1 LPGRESLTMALFL
14 TSQDVGMLLGIAD
27 YVDVLECAYRDLG
40 KGLSNMLPR
49 IKVDAAQ
56 RSGFLKILPAAL
68 SEAGVAG
75 IHAYTGGGQA
85 DFLKVIL
92 LFDIP
97 SGNLEAVIEADRIGW
112 LTPGAVS
119 AVATKYLAR
128 KDARILGVLGSG
140 RQARAQL
147 LALSGVRDLEL
158 VRVYSPDKDHCKQFC
173 ADMEQTVNV
182 RVVAACSSEE
192 AISGADIVVTATN
205 ARNPVFDGRHI
216 AAGTHI
222 NAIGA
227 HDPLR
232 REVDGICVSR
242 SKVIADSLERALKEE
257 GALFL
262 AAEEGLIDLPHVYAD
277 LGEIL
282 SGNKPGRVNPE
293 EITLFLSGATAIEY
307 VAIAAEVYRRARE
320 KGMGQQLSL
329 VRDGDVPRS
338 LYVKTR

>member
-1 LPGRESLTMALFL
+1 MMALFL
-14 TSQDVGMLLGIAD
+14 TSHDVALLLGIED
-27 YVDVLECAYRDLG
+27 YVDVLERAYLDLG
-40 KGLSNMLPR
+40 RGVSSMLPR

-68 SEAGVAG
+68 SEAGIAG
-75 IHAYTGGGQA
+75 IHAYTGGGKG

-97 SGNLEAVIEADRIGW
+97 TGNLQAVMEADRLGW

-128 KDARILGVLGSG
+128 KDARILGILGSG

-147 LALSGVRDLEL
+147 MGLACVRDLEL
-158 VRVYSPDKDHCKQFC
+158 VRVYSPDKQHREAFC
-173 ADMEQTVNV
+173 ADMATALNL
-182 RVVAACSSEE
+182 RVIPVPSAEE
-192 AISGADIVVTATN
+192 AISGADIVAAATN
-205 ARNPVFDGRHI
+205 ARTPVFEGRHI
-216 AAGTHI
+216 VAGTHI

-227 HDPLR
+227 HDPRR
-232 REVDGICVSR
+232 REVDGLCVQQ

-262 AAEEGLIDLPHVYAD
+262 AADEGLIELPHVYGE
-277 LGEIL
+277 LGEIVA
-282 SGNKPGRVNPE
+282 GKKPGRVDNE

-307 VAIAAEVYRRARE
+307 AAIGAEVYRRAKE

-329 VRDGDVPRS
+329 TKDDDVPRS
-338 LYVKTR
+338 LYVKAR

>member
-1 LPGRESLTMALFL
+1 MMALFL
-14 TSQDVGMLLGIAD
+14 TSHDVALLLGIGD
-27 YVDVLECAYRDLG
+27 YVDVLERAYKDLG
-40 KGLSNMLPR
+40 RGVSNMLPR

-75 IHAYTGGGQA
+75 IHAYTGGGQG

-92 LFDIP
+92 LFDIQ
-97 SGNLEAVIEADRIGW
+97 SGNLQAIMEADRIGW

-128 KDARILGVLGSG
+128 KDARVMGIIGSG

-147 LALSGVRDLEL
+147 LALSCVRDLEL
-158 VRVYSPDKDHCKQFC
+158 VRVYSPEKEHREAFC
-173 ADMEQTVNV
+173 ADMGKTLNL
-182 RVVAACSSEE
+182 RVIPACSPEE

-205 ARNPVFDGRHI
+205 ARTPVFDGRRI
-216 AAGTHI
+216 PAGTHI

-227 HDPLR
+227 HDPRR
-232 REVDGICVSR
+232 REVDGVCVLR

-262 AAEEGLIDLPHVYAD
+262 AAEEGLIELPHVYGE
-277 LGEIL
+277 LGEIVA
-282 SGNKPGRVNPE
+282 GNKPGRVDSE
-293 EITLFLSGATAIEY
+293 EITLFLSGATAVEY
-307 VAIAAEVYRRARE
+307 VAIGAEVYRRARE

-329 VRDGDVPRS
+329 TRDDDVPRS